1 MSKRILVAT
10 ALVMV
15 VATALMLAGGAAA
28 DASVPAHHPL
38 YMRAARNR
46 QTPPLQPPPICCSPV
61 GPPVAGE
68 PAPVNMAYFG
78 GHIQVQPKIY
88 LVFWGWGQPG
98 AFDHTTPGM
107 PTNDPD
113 GAAAR
118 MTAFVK
124 AMGGT
129 AWAGSQTQYYELDN
143 GQEVHIQNPANV
155 FGGVWYD
162 DTNPTH
168 HSVSGLELAQEA
180 QRAVA
185 HFGITDL
192 HDSQIVVAQ
201 PQNFSEQGFNDGVG
215 YCAWHD
221 YTQPQYYPGVQPGI
235 SFTNMPY
242 VLNQGSSCGQNS
254 VNTGYFA
261 GRLDGFTIVV
271 RHEIEETITDPGAED
286 VINGQNLGGGYDY
299 AAYENGDKC
308 AWVGYN
314 FGLTSPSTVPGGLTN
329 ITGNDGKQYPIQ
341 TLWSNESA
349 GGAGYCAGGGKD
361 LPPPP
366 QPPVRGR
373 APPPRA
379 PTPFQKRR
387 VSWLSFWG
395 EGGGG
400 EARTPRRSHPV
411 G

>member
-1 MSKRILVAT
+1 MSKRIVLSAAALVTLAAT
-10 ALVMV
+10 ALIL
-15 VATALMLAGGAAA
+15 TTGAAA
-28 DASVPAHHPL
+28 DTTVPAHPPL
-38 YMRAARNR
+38 YMPDARNM
-46 QTPPLQPPPICCSPV
+46 QNPALQPPPICCSPV

-88 LVFWGWGQPG
+88 LVFWGWGQAG

-107 PTNDPD
+107 PANDPD

-155 FGGVWYD
+155 FGGAWYD
-162 DTNPTH
+162 ETNPTH
-168 HSVSGLELAQEA
+168 HSVTGLELAQEA

-254 VNTGYFA
+254 DN
-261 GRLDGFTIVV
+261 
-271 RHEIEETITDPGAED
+271 
-286 VINGQNLGGGYDY
+286 
-299 AAYENGDKC
+299 
-308 AWVGYN
+308 
-314 FGLTSPSTVPGGLTN
+314 
-329 ITGNDGKQYPIQ
+329 TGNDGRQYPVQ
-341 TLWSNESA
+341 SLWSNNSA
-349 GGAGYCAGGGKD
+349 GGAGYCAGAGD
-361 LPPPP
+361 DF
-366 QPPVRGR
+366 PVTG
-373 APPPRA
+373 
-379 PTPFQKRR
+379 
-387 VSWLSFWG
+387 
-395 EGGGG
+395 
-400 EARTPRRSHPV
+400 
-411 G
+411 